1 MFKKTLSDQEIVFAI
16 KAGRDDRALVQ
27 LYDNLFPKVQRIVS
41 RYNTRGIDAY
51 DIFQESILRFY
62 DYVKQNKFNEKQS
75 IDAFVIT
82 VAKNKTIDYLRKNS
96 SKFEASMEEG
106 MTETFGAPDMNFLEQ
121 TEKNESLIGLFSTI
135 GDRCKELLLLSIFD
149 KRPMSEIAGI
159 LGFSSENSA
168 KTQNY
173 KCKQKLIQALKTN
186 PKLAMEVMNYA

>member
-1 MFKKTLSDQEIVFAI
+1 
-16 KAGRDDRALVQ
+16 
-27 LYDNLFPKVQRIVS
+27 
-41 RYNTRGIDAY
+41 
-51 DIFQESILRFY
+51 
-62 DYVKQNKFNEKQS
+62 
-75 IDAFVIT
+75 
-82 VAKNKTIDYLRKNS
+82 
-96 SKFEASMEEG
+96 